1 MLFIVLVSIF
11 LDFAFNQEIKSL
23 LVNLNYILRKSR
35 EFVNLSGIFNQDLEN
50 QEKYQSFVI

>member
-11 LDFAFNQEIKSL
+11 SDFAFNQEIKSL

-35 EFVNLSGIFNQDLEN
+35 EFVNLSGILNQDLEN

>member
-35 EFVNLSGIFNQDLEN
+35 EFVNLSGILNQDLEN

>member
-35 EFVNLSGIFNQDLEN
+35 EFVNLSEIFNQDLEN